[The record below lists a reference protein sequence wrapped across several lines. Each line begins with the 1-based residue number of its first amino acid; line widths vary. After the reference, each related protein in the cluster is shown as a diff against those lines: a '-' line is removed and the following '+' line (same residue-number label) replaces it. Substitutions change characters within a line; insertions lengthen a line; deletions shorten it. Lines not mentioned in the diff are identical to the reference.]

1 MGRAIDLF
9 VTYRFIKLL
18 VTPFEKTD
26 AYRLGI
32 IDADGKRILVPG
44 TTNKPTPLRT
54 VEEKS
59 AYTVL
64 HKLVFNIKKI
74 FAKVPGL
81 RTKLGTYAAAL
92 FLLKDTFKESVDD
105 PDIFEK
111 EFMKYLKEQGYE
123 IDDTISEEVIGFGE
137 VLPKGEYKLAND
149 ILNKEEE
156 ELSAKKGDK
165 VVAFDDEAPVDTI
178 LGVDIFPVVHVK
190 TQEKIYSGNEREK
203 IISYTLTSIQTILAQ
218 NRFAKIAYEYFKSLK
233 EPYVSPIA
241 SNIIKPIILMSLIK
255 LKVKNKLEFTNMN
268 LKKSLN
274 SIKNKI
280 GEILGHYPNLLVN
293 ISELT
298 PKAIPSSDIIKK
310 YQRNL

>member
-26 AYRLGI
+26 AFKLGI
-32 IDADGKRILVPG
+32 IDKNGNRVIPPKPKTG
-44 TTNKPTPLRT
+44 PHNKTPKPLAT
-54 VEEKS
+54 SEEKN
-59 AYTVL
+59 AYTIL

-111 EFMKYLKEQGYE
+111 EFMKYLKEEGYE
-123 IDDTISEEVIGFGE
+123 LDDSINEEVIGFGE
-137 VLPKGEYKLAND
+137 VLPKGEYTLAND

-165 VVAFDDEAPVDTI
+165 VTAFDDEPPIDTI
-178 LGVDIFPVVHVK
+178 LGVDIFPVVHMK
-190 TQEKIYSGNEREK
+190 TQEKIYV
-203 IISYTLTSIQTILAQ
+203 
-218 NRFAKIAYEYFKSLK
+218 SL
-233 EPYVSPIA
+233 ED
-241 SNIIKPIILMSLIK
+241 
-255 LKVKNKLEFTNMN
+255 
-268 LKKSLN
+268 LN
-274 SIKNKI
+274 
-280 GEILGHYPNLLVN
+280 
-293 ISELT
+293 
-298 PKAIPSSDIIKK
+298 
-310 YQRNL
+310 Q